1 MRYSLANYI
10 LSVKPDDP
18 AINAMFGTISIGGEG
33 NAVGSIT
40 LETSNDMWQT
50 KGYATGA
57 WIHSKNLSR
66 IGTATISLSQ
76 LTDAVAK
83 FKTLCNK
90 FYQADYAGFTLTL
103 SDIDGNKIAD
113 CIDAYIRKV
122 PAQENGETAADQQWV
137 FTCGQIVYT

>member
-57 WIHSKNLSR
+57 
-66 IGTATISLSQ
+66 
-76 LTDAVAK
+76 
-83 FKTLCNK
+83 
-90 FYQADYAGFTLTL
+90 
-103 SDIDGNKIAD
+103 
-113 CIDAYIRKV
+113 
-122 PAQENGETAADQQWV
+122 
-137 FTCGQIVYT
+137 